1 MTDAIPTKSKLV
13 KSAKKLPKRRIFM
26 MGSGKSVQPKNTA
39 LFCET
44 ITEDCLKGKFCES
57 KELTKTGTCCEAF
70 ALGFIACLD
79 AVSRG
84 TIDLEEHPRN
94 VVNPAWKDINNE
106 TTLPNVVTN
115 IEWIER
121 A

>member
-1 MTDAIPTKSKLV
+1 MEETKIINA
-13 KSAKKLPKRRIFM
+13 AKQLAKRRIFM
-26 MGSGKSVQPKNTA
+26 MGNGKSVQPKKTA

-44 ITEDCLKGKFCES
+44 ITADCLKGKFCKRE
-57 KELTKTGTCCEAF
+57 ELASNSTCCEEF

-94 VVNPAWKDINNE
+94 VVNQAWKDINNE
-106 TTLPNVVTN
+106 TTLPNIVTD
-115 IEWIER
+115 IEWIEH